1 MSLVR
6 RSSPAIMTMRAS
18 SFHTFLNAD
27 TEMVD
32 GTHLLSK
39 DPSTS
44 ETSPGGS
51 YTVARLPTEL
61 YGLIASFV
69 LSERPIAKIHTFR
82 KSPWRIVAGASVASR
97 AMREAIMH
105 AWFRV
110 LRIRQVGDFN
120 FIDQKMN
127 WMFPWVRYVS
137 LIFQWELSNWCCVAE
152 RFIGII
158 VSLSHATK
166 PMFSVN
172 LFTPSSSPS
181 KPQTTVSGTNTT

>member
-1 MSLVR
+1 MDYCDATCLLILFINHSGTRPFPNSASSTLVR

-18 SFHTFLNAD
+18 SFHHFTTTD
-27 TEMVD
+27 SEMID
-32 GTHLLSK
+32 GTNARSRDINIDTFINRRDK
-39 DPSTS
+39 
-44 ETSPGGS
+44 

-97 AMREAIMH
+97 AMRAAIMH

-120 FIDQKMN
+120 FIDQKMS
-127 WMFPWVRYVS
+127 WMFPWVR
-137 LIFQWELSNWCCVAE
+137 
-152 RFIGII
+152 
-158 VSLSHATK
+158 
-166 PMFSVN
+166 
-172 LFTPSSSPS
+172 
-181 KPQTTVSGTNTT
+181 

>member
-1 MSLVR
+1 
-6 RSSPAIMTMRAS
+6 MTMRAS
-18 SFHTFLNAD
+18 SFHTLHNID

-32 GTHLLSK
+32 GTHLYPK

-44 ETSPGGS
+44 KTAPGGS

-97 AMREAIMH
+97 AMRAAIMH

-127 WMFPWVRYVS
+127 WMFPWVRYVF
-137 LIFQWELSNWCCVAE
+137 LIFQLEPPLISIAVAE
-152 RFIGII
+152 RFIGIT
-158 VSLSHATK
+158 VSQSHAMK
-166 PMFSVN
+166 PMSSVN